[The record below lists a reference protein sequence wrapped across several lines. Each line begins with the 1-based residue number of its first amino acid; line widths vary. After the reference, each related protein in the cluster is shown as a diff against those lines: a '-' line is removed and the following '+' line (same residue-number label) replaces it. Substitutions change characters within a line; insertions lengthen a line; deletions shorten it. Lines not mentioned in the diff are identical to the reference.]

1 MSDDS
6 QNPDSSQPKDEAIVS
21 LTDLIDRLEQRAF
34 MRNLDERHPFDRV
47 QQPIDDAES
56 A

>member
-6 QNPDSSQPKDEAIVS
+6 PVPDTSLPKDEGIIS

-34 MRNLDERHPFDRV
+34 MRNLDERHPFESV
-47 QQPIDDAES
+47 PQPLDDVES